1 MTASANS
8 TERATVEYKL
18 KSGNH
23 TVTLKEYLTG
33 REKRSIKNALWTGK
47 SMKISDGKGESD
59 PVPMDQIDA
68 STDKTIELMV
78 VAIDGKAEG
87 SLLEQILDWREADY
101 DDLLEK
107 IEELTGPVEDSKKEN
122 GAGNTKS

>member
-1 MTASANS
+1 MADKTQD
-8 TERATVEYKL
+8 RATVEYKL

-33 REKRSIKNALWTGK
+33 REKRAVKNALWTGK
-47 SMKISDGKGESD
+47 SMKIKDGKGESD
-59 PVPMDQIDA
+59 PVPMEDIDA

-78 VAIDGKAEG
+78 VAIDGKD
-87 SLLEQILDWREADY
+87 QDILKTVLDMRDRDY

-107 IEELTGPVEDSKKEN
+107 IEELTGPIAEEKKED
-122 GAGNTKS
+122 GPKSTQS